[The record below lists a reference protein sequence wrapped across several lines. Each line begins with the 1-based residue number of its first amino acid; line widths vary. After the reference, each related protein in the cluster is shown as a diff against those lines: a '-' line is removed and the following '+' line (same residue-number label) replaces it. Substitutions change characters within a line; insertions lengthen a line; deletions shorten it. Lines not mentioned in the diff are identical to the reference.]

1 MTSSHSHFTPNINIY
16 DTLELVARDLYI
28 KALQEIPPDV
38 RVGLSHGLEAEKRE
52 GNQTASR
59 ILLVILDNIR
69 VADEQKTL
77 VCQDTGLPVFKVL
90 LGERLNVDIA
100 RLKESLRKGCVRAT
114 AERPLRSNTVH
125 PLTRKHTGT
134 NTGHGIPVIKLDV
147 VSDSDLIEIHM
158 APKGSGSENMS
169 FLKMLNPSEGVKG
182 IKKFV
187 LQCIFESGARP
198 CPPMIV
204 GIGLGGTSDLAMSLA
219 KEASTFRRIGSH
231 SSDPDVAKLEK
242 ELLGK
247 INETGIGPQGL
258 GGTTTAMAVNIEW
271 AHTHISQN
279 PVAVNIQCWRGERAE
294 VVLDGNGKVTWR

>member
-1 MTSSHSHFTPNINIY
+1 MNADKNDLYETI
-16 DTLELVARDLYI
+16 ELVARDLYI
-28 KALQEIPPDV
+28 KALQDIPTDV
-38 RVGLSHGLEAEKRE
+38 RAGLSRGLEAEKRD
-52 GNQTASR
+52 GNRTAGK
-59 ILLVILDNIR
+59 ILEVILDNIR
-69 VADEQKTL
+69 VADQQKTL

-90 LGERLNVDIA
+90 VGADLHIDISRLNG
-100 RLKESLRKGCVRAT
+100 SLRKGCERAT

-147 VSDSDLIEIHM
+147 IEHFDGIQLQM

-169 FLKMLNPSEGVKG
+169 FLKMLNPSDGIAG

-198 CPPMIV
+198 CPPMVV
-204 GIGLGGTSDLAMSLA
+204 GIGLGGTSDVAMSLA
-219 KEASTFRRIGSH
+219 KDASTFRRIGTH
-231 SSDPDVAKLEK
+231 NPDPDVAKLE
-242 ELLGK
+242 EDLLEK

-279 PVAVNIQCWRGERAE
+279 PVAVNIQCWRGERAGA
-294 VVLDGNGKVTWR
+294 VVDREGKVSWM

>member
-1 MTSSHSHFTPNINIY
+1 VSSERNDLY
-16 DTLELVARDLYI
+16 ERLELVARDLYI
-28 KALQEIPPDV
+28 KALQEIPADV
-38 RVGLSHGLEAEKRE
+38 RAGLSQGLQAEERD
-52 GNQTASR
+52 GHRTAAK
-59 ILLVILDNIR
+59 ILQVILDNIR

-77 VCQDTGLPVFKVL
+77 VCQDSGLPVFKVRV
-90 LGERLNVDIA
+90 GARTAIDIS
-100 RLKESLRKGCVRAT
+100 RLKESLQKGCERAT
-114 AERPLRSNTVH
+114 VERPLRSNTVH

-134 NTGHGIPVIKLDV
+134 NTGQGIPVIKLDV
-147 VSDSDLIEIHM
+147 VPDFDGIEIQM

-169 FLKMLNPSEGVKG
+169 FLKMLNPSEGVAG

-198 CPPMIV
+198 CPPMII
-204 GIGLGGTSDLAMSLA
+204 GIGLGGTSDVAMSLA
-219 KEASTFRRIGSH
+219 KDASTFRRVGIH
-231 SSDPDVAKLEK
+231 NSDPDVAKLE
-242 ELLGK
+242 EDLLQK

-294 VVLDGNGKVTWR
+294 VVVDSEGKVIWK